1 MGRRVGLLAAAIV
14 VALATTGGVA
24 LADNVR
30 GDASGNRLTGTA
42 GKDNISGAGGDDDI
56 FGRGGQDRL
65 FGDAGSDDVSGGDGR
80 DRLQGGTGQDD
91 LFGQQGNDFVNA
103 IDLQPN
109 DLVDCGQGDM
119 DVAGIDA
126 FGIFIPVE
134 QTDEVA
140 PNCELLYVGIPFG
153 PVSQESRAGSG
164 PDLSSIDTRAEA
176 EQAEADGLL
185 RQIR

>member
-1 MGRRVGLLAAAIV
+1 MGRRAGLLAAAIMM
-14 VALATTGGVA
+14 ALATTGGVA
-24 LADNVR
+24 LADNVQ

-42 GKDNISGAGGDDDI
+42 GKDNISGAGGGDDI
-56 FGRGGQDRL
+56 FGRDGQDRL
-65 FGDAGSDDVSGGDGR
+65 FGDAGNDDVSGGDGR
-80 DRLQGGTGQDD
+80 DRLQGGTGQDA
-91 LFGQQGNDFVNA
+91 LFGQQG
-103 IDLQPN
+103 N

-134 QTDEVA
+134 ATDEVA

-164 PDLSSIDTRAEA
+164 PDLSSFDARAEA

>member
-1 MGRRVGLLAAAIV
+1 MGRRMGLLAAAIMLA
-14 VALATTGGVA
+14 VATMGGVA

-30 GDASGNRLTGTA
+30 GDGSGNRLTGTD
-42 GKDNISGAGGDDDI
+42 GKDNISGAGGGDNI

-65 FGDAGSDDVSGGDGR
+65 FGDAGNDDVSGGDGR

-126 FGIFIPVE
+126 FGIFIPVDE
-134 QTDEVA
+134 TDEVA
-140 PNCELLYVGIPFG
+140 PNCELLYVGIALG
-153 PVSQESRAGSG
+153 PVSLESRDGSG
-164 PDLSSIDTRAEA
+164 PNLSSIDTRAEA